1 MGRTT
6 VLVVEDDA
14 RVASVI
20 ADQLREED
28 HVVETAS
35 DVRSAVRA
43 LTDVRPDVLVLD
55 VMLPDGS
62 GFDLC
67 RRIRQGGGSWD
78 AGVGILLL
86 TARGE
91 DVDVIRGFD
100 RGADDYLR

>member
-28 HVVETAS
+28 CVVETAS
-35 DVRSAVRA
+35 DIRSAARA

-55 VMLPDGS
+55 VVLPDGS

-67 RRIRQGGGSWD
+67 RRIRQGGAWD
-78 AGVGILLL
+78 AGIGILLL
-86 TARGE
+86 TARSE
-91 DVDVIRGFD
+91 DVDVLRGFD
-100 RGADDYLR
+100 RGADD